1 LAIHIGWIIDPAR
14 QVLSDQAQNFQHR
27 RQQRAAASADG
38 DPGDCGG
45 VNFEDANLNVSVPV
59 FIVHGNHDDPLGR
72 EGLSALDVLDSAG
85 LVNLFGKH
93 DNVETVELS
102 PILMAK
108 GSTRLALYGLGNIRD
123 ERLHD
128 LFVQQAV
135 TVLSPEEDQDSWF
148 NLLVVHQNRS
158 KHGQTNYLP
167 ESFINPIID
176 LVMWGHE
183 HECRIV
189 PERNAQTGVFITQPG
204 SSVATSLCP
213 GEAVQKQVGLLYIK
227 GRDFRIEP
235 IPSTPCARKVPAQQ
249 LLFNSTKMHA
259 FDPIMSSAT
268 QPPCYFP
275 RSQAL
280 VAAQVELL
288 IERAESQRRPKAPEL
303 PLVRLRIDYTGGYE
317 TFSGQ
322 KICPTIRWQSGQS
335 QGFAAVLQAG
345 AVSESAVPIDSHVTQ
360 AKPAAA
366 SAKPAESP
374 SSMATVTSRK
384 PDAHIGDDPSLDS
397 VNLDKLIGRWLEQS
411 GAQLSGLGLAVHTY
425 VDNFRRDAMACIAEH
440 QCGRALSF
448 LTERG
453 CSGATGPTS
462 TGPWPTFA
470 A

>member
-1 LAIHIGWIIDPAR
+1 MSEANMDLADSSDMFKILLATDNHVGYMEKDGVRYRDSVNTLEEILSIAQREEVDFLLLGGDLFHENCPSTYTMHSCVRLIR
-14 QVLSDQAQNFQHR
+14 QYCFGDRPVQF
-27 RQQRAAASADG
+27 QRAAASADG

-135 TVLSPEEDQDSWF
+135 TVLSPEEDQDSCSTSWWCT
-148 NLLVVHQNRS
+148 S

-235 IPSTPCARKVPAQQ
+235 IPLDSVRPFVFDTLCLAERRVPV
-249 LLFNSTKMHA
+249 T
-259 FDPIMSSAT
+259 SS
-268 QPPCYFP
+268 
-275 RSQAL
+275 SEDLQAL

-322 KICPTIRWQSGQS
+322 K
-335 QGFAAVLQAG
+335 FAQRFV
-345 AVSESAVPIDSHVTQ
+345 
-360 AKPAAA
+360 
-366 SAKPAESP
+366 
-374 SSMATVTSRK
+374 
-384 PDAHIGDDPSLDS
+384 
-397 VNLDKLIGRWLEQS
+397 GRV
-411 GAQLSGLGLAVHTY
+411 A
-425 VDNFRRDAMACIAEH
+425 NPRDLLLFCK
-440 QCGRALSF
+440 
-448 LTERG
+448 
-453 CSGATGPTS
+453 
-462 TGPWPTFA
+462 
-470 A
+470 